1 MRPRK
6 KATRWH
12 EHEWIAERALALARL
27 CGVRGLKLG
36 SGATPLPAWARVVAD
51 FAPSRKKG
59 GNAALVRAA
68 KRLAGSLEEQAAL
81 DATARIGDRGAIR
94 AYLGKLAKPVG
105 PTLTDEQR
113 AVRKASKREALIVKR
128 ARHARTKLREAERKL
143 ATAKRLIDK
152 WGAKVRYYEG
162 RGVLADAIS

>member
-1 MRPRK
+1 MGPKK

-36 SGATPLPAWARVVAD
+36 SSATPLPAWARIVAD

-81 DATARIGDRGAIR
+81 DAVRRLGDRYAVR
-94 AYLGKLAKPVG
+94 AFLVRLAKPVG
-105 PTLTDEQR
+105 RTLTDEER
-113 AVRKASKREALIVKR
+113 AARKAAKREALISKR
-128 ARHARTKLREAERKL
+128 AAHARAKLREAERKL
-143 ATAKRLIDK
+143 ATAKRLIAK
-152 WGAKVRYYEG
+152 WGAKVRYYDG
-162 RGVLADAIS
+162 RGARADGIP